1 MHRDDQGATST
12 PTPAGTGEI
21 DADAPDASTGD
32 AGVDEALGRLTE
44 LDGLPV
50 REHVGVFEAVHT
62 ALQDRLA
69 DVED

>member
-1 MHRDDQGATST
+1 MHSHDQDDVAVTATR
-12 PTPAGTGEI
+12 PG
-21 DADAPDASTGD
+21 DAAPVAPGLSTGD

-50 REHVGVFEAVHT
+50 GEHVRVFEAVHA

-69 DVED
+69 DGEV